1 MATGEDNSLG
11 PVVIGAREIYD
22 KLILVGGQVN
32 DLRTE
37 IRLVQQDISELK
49 RDLAEYKD
57 RLRTVERRVWA
68 IPSASTI
75 IATVALLVTLY
86 G

>member
-1 MATGEDNSLG
+1 MAEGDGSVG

-22 KLILVGGQVN
+22 KVVEVGGHVT

-37 IRLVQQDISELK
+37 LRLVQQDVIELK
-49 RDLAEYKD
+49 QDLAEYKD
-57 RLRTVERRVWA
+57 RLRSVERRVWA

-75 IATVALLVTLY
+75 IATVALLITLY